1 MAEEGVGNGSAAPW
15 QTNSEYMWRRVRRSI
30 LSGNVVTGFSDGS
43 VKGWLPAN
51 KSDYVSEKS
60 GRLSALWH
68 GTSAGTCR
76 LHSVTVPFSADGFG
90 DVGCPGWVGF
100 AGWLR
105 RGGWAGWL
113 PNLPYP
119 PQRTH
124 PSLYI
129 PRTSYS
135 SH

>member
-1 MAEEGVGNGSAAPW
+1 
-15 QTNSEYMWRRVRRSI
+15 MWRRVRRSI

-68 GTSAGTCR
+68 GTLAERAVCIR
-76 LHSVTVPFSADGFG
+76 LQPILSGGFG
-90 DVGCPGWVGF
+90 DVGCP
-100 AGWLR
+100 AGWAWLAA
-105 RGGWAGWL
+105 RGIGWL
-113 PNLPYP
+113 AGAEPPYP
-119 PQRTH
+119 RNGRA
-124 PSLYI
+124 YI
-129 PRTSYS
+129 SRQPPHS